1 MDNETVMLIAEE
13 VLAAAALIGAIATM
27 PILIEFLFER
37 AKRRERISLSI
48 ETLPVAGLHAPLA
61 GCDTLL
67 RDIAD
72 LIDRAKYPEIY
83 GDQRVGNEMLVIGP
97 PLSGKKALAKRI
109 AVEAGME
116 RILIVHNPR
125 NADALARAKQLV
137 QRAREAKLMLLLP
150 RLDLIDPKEDEELL
164 TELDTLI
171 ETATARPNVLVV
183 GTAIHYVA
191 GNEID
196 NLFGMVL
203 AMPGTVITPPPHL
216 PQRPEVRQMLQAVA
230 EYYLQAALANGSEL
244 KDMSATD
251 FMTRVLRSA
260 TNPAQ
265 IEDIVALC
273 ETAARYR
280 QRIKETPTRLITARI
295 LESVM
300 HRVIIEEDRNL
311 WVAQA
316 AE

>member
-72 LIDRAKYPEIY
+72 LIDRAKHPEVY

-137 QRAREAKLMLLLP
+137 QRAREDKLMLLLP

-171 ETATARPNVLVV
+171 ETATARANVLVV

-203 AMPGTVITPPPHL
+203 AMPGTVITPPPRL
-216 PQRPEVRQMLQAVA
+216 PQRTEVRQMLQAVA
-230 EYYLQAALANGSEL
+230 EYYLQAALAAGSEL
-244 KDMSATD
+244 KDMTAAD
-251 FMTRVLRSA
+251 FMARVLRSA

-273 ETAARYR
+273 ETSARYR
-280 QRIKETPTRLITARI
+280 QRIKETPTRIITPRI

-300 HRVIIEEDRNL
+300 HRVIIEEDKNL